1 MTRPA
6 GPSTRLHELLT
17 VRRPPADLCGRLMDR
32 HASRLRGGFS
42 WGFAP
47 LIAPLIAH
55 AKESARWFHFGST
68 PALPHPAFGR
78 RKMLIRDF
86 ESEINTTGCGGEL
99 WFLPFCVPRVDL
111 HSDTRYPHGRGHF
124 PCGYVVTQGESTREY
139 AFDPALPLLLPKK
152 MLIRDFRFEI
162 NTTGRRTVPQIVD
175 SASSVEI
182 QQT

>member
-1 MTRPA
+1 
-6 GPSTRLHELLT
+6 
-17 VRRPPADLCGRLMDR
+17 MDR

-124 PCGYVVTQGESTREY
+124 PCGYAVTQGESTREY

-162 NTTGRRTVPQIVD
+162 NTTGRKDCTPDCGQCGQRRNTADPIRGHHVL
-175 SASSVEI
+175 
-182 QQT
+182 QQRYAIPFCGHQ